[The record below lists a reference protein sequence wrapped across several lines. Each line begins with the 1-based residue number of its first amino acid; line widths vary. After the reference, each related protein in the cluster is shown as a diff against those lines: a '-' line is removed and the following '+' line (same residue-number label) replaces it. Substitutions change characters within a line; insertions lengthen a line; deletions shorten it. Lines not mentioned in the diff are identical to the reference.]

1 MGKQKIDRTGE
12 QKLNKGGSLMTIL
25 EYNNTKDITVDG
37 YKVYAQYSNCL
48 KGNIKSP
55 YDKTIYN
62 IGYLGD

>member
-37 YKVYAQYSNCL
+37 GIKFMH
-48 KGNIKSP
+48 NIIISWKE
-55 YDKTIYN
+55 I
-62 IGYLGD
+62 